1 MILPRPDTRALTPDT
16 WHLPFSRHSSLVTP
30 HRLSALAFEAR
41 LAYTVVIL
49 ISRLSP
55 GSRTHRKPRDGC
67 ATRDASEGGNM
78 DKLTACIFVLALSA
92 SAVAKERK
100 YPPLPSKVI
109 TAKTVYLDNRTGYAK
124 FSDRAYGELEK
135 WGRFRV
141 VDSPKDADLVFLL
154 SASVYDGGYV
164 TRGTSQ
170 QHGTI
175 SEYGSV
181 DISGT
186 TESTSSPVRLGVTH
200 LYVIDP
206 KTGESLWSDT
216 KRWGNLFT
224 GFRSATR
231 SLIKE
236 LRNRIEASDAVR

>member
-1 MILPRPDTRALTPDT
+1 ML
-16 WHLPFSRHSSLVTP
+16 
-30 HRLSALAFEAR
+30 
-41 LAYTVVIL
+41 
-49 ISRLSP
+49 
-55 GSRTHRKPRDGC
+55 
-67 ATRDASEGGNM
+67 
-78 DKLTACIFVLALSA
+78 KLTIFIVVLASSA
-92 SAVAKERK
+92 SAFANERK
-100 YPPLPSKVI
+100 HPPLPSKVM

-124 FSDRAYGELEK
+124 FSDRAYDELQK

-141 VDSPKDADLVFLL
+141 VDSAKDADLVFLL
-154 SASVYDGGYV
+154 SASLYDGGYV
-164 TRGTSQ
+164 TSGTSH

-175 SEYGSV
+175 SDYGSL

-186 TESTSSPVRLGVTH
+186 SESTSYPVRVGVTH

-231 SLIKE
+231 SLIRE
-236 LRNRIEASDAVR
+236 LRKRVEASN

>member
-1 MILPRPDTRALTPDT
+1 MR
-16 WHLPFSRHSSLVTP
+16 
-30 HRLSALAFEAR
+30 
-41 LAYTVVIL
+41 
-49 ISRLSP
+49 
-55 GSRTHRKPRDGC
+55 
-67 ATRDASEGGNM
+67 
-78 DKLTACIFVLALSA
+78 KLTASIFVLALSA
-92 SAVAKERK
+92 STFAKERK

-124 FSDRAYGELEK
+124 FYDRAYDELEK

-141 VDSPKDADLVFLL
+141 VESAKDADLVFLL
-154 SASVYDGGYV
+154 CASVYDGGYV
-164 TRGTSQ
+164 TSGTSH

-175 SEYGSV
+175 SGYGTV

-186 TESTSSPVRLGVTH
+186 NETTSSPLPVGVTH

-216 KRWGNLFT
+216 KRWGNLFA

-236 LRNRIEASDAVR
+236 LRNRVEASDGVR